1 MFLDPKNTPTVP
13 QLCKNLELECKI
25 SVRKYITVK
34 STIQMKMFGT
44 KISVCIALM
53 VAYVDVMTHERCKAR
68 RYVGAGLGGCARSRL
83 RMSMAASVLLL
94 KEWYSRV
101 QIP

>member
-1 MFLDPKNTPTVP
+1 M
-13 QLCKNLELECKI
+13 QNLSQKI
-25 SVRKYITVK
+25 YNSKINNP
-34 STIQMKMFGT
+34 KMFGT
-44 KISVCIALM
+44 KISVFIALM

>member
-1 MFLDPKNTPTVP
+1 M
-13 QLCKNLELECKI
+13 QNLSQKI
-25 SVRKYITVK
+25 YNSKINNP
-34 STIQMKMFGT
+34 KMFGT
-44 KISVCIALM
+44 KISVFIA
-53 VAYVDVMTHERCKAR
+53 TISAR

-101 QIP
+101 QIL